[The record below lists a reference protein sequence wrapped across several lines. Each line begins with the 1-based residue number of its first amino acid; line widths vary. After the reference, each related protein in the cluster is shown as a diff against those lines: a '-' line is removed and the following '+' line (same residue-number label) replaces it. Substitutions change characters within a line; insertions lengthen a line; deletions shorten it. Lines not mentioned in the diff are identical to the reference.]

1 MRYQPSRQGRIAQD
15 WLVLSSHSS
24 CFLKAM
30 EEAFMKANQVSANK
44 PQRRTTRRVLIGSL
58 VAITSVLAA
67 CGSDKT
73 ESSVSVETETPTAN
87 QVNGDAPQRIVS
99 LSPTHTEI
107 LYALGAGDQVVAVD
121 SMSNYPAES
130 ASVLTDI
137 SAYEPNVEAISALE
151 PDLVVIGDDFSGL
164 AEQLSM
170 IGIESWVSPAPMTL
184 DEAYEQIIDL
194 GKVVGHADE
203 VQSLTQKMQDDI
215 SGIVDAVEISATPI
229 SYYHE
234 LDDTY
239 YSVTGNTFIGSIYEL
254 FGMRNIADATEG
266 DSDYPQLSA
275 EFIVSQD
282 PNVIFLADVNLG
294 VTAETVAAR
303 PGWSGLSAVV
313 SGNIVAID
321 DDIAS
326 RWGPRLVEYVQ
337 AVADGVS
344 QYIASLS

>member
-1 MRYQPSRQGRIAQD
+1 
-15 WLVLSSHSS
+15 
-24 CFLKAM
+24 
-30 EEAFMKANQVSANK
+30 MKANLGRS
-44 PQRRTTRRVLIGSL
+44 TRRAVIGSL
-58 VAITSVLAA
+58 VTLVLLLAA
-67 CGSDKT
+67 CSSDKSDSNS
-73 ESSVSVETETPTAN
+73 SSVTEAPLSTE
-87 QVNGDAPQRIVS
+87 VVGDAPQRIVS

-107 LYALGAGDQVVAVD
+107 LYALGAGEQVVAVD

-130 ASVLTDI
+130 ADVLTDI

-164 AEQLSM
+164 AEQLSA
-170 IGIESWVSPAPMTL
+170 IGIESWVSPAPLTL
-184 DEAYEQIIDL
+184 DEAYQQIIEL
-194 GKVVGHADE
+194 GSAVGHLADAE
-203 VQSLTQKMQDDI
+203 SVTQTMKDEI
-215 SGIVDAVEISATPI
+215 AGIVAGIEIPATPI

-266 DSDYPQLSA
+266 DTDYPQLSA

-282 PNVIFLADVNLG
+282 PNIIFLADVNCCG
-294 VTAETVAAR
+294 ATAEKVAAR
-303 PGWSGLSAVV
+303 PGWSGLTAVV
-313 SGNIVAID
+313 SENIVALD

-337 AVADGVS
+337 AVADGVT
-344 QYIASLS
+344 QYLASVG

>member
-1 MRYQPSRQGRIAQD
+1 
-15 WLVLSSHSS
+15 
-24 CFLKAM
+24 
-30 EEAFMKANQVSANK
+30 MKANLLSANK

-58 VAITSVLAA
+58 VALTSLLAA
-67 CGSDKT
+67 CSSDKT
-73 ESSVSVETETPTAN
+73 DSSSVTEAPMSTE
-87 QVNGDAPQRIVS
+87 VVGDVPQRIVS

-130 ASVLTDI
+130 AAVLTDI

-164 AEQLSM
+164 AEQLSA
-170 IGIESWVSPAPMTL
+170 IGIESWVSPAPLTL
-184 DEAYEQIIDL
+184 DEAYQQIVEL
-194 GKVVGHADE
+194 GDVVGHLEDAQSVTQTMKDE
-203 VQSLTQKMQDDI
+203 IAK
-215 SGIVDAVEISATPI
+215 IVAAIEIPAEPI

-266 DSDYPQLSA
+266 ETDYPQLSA

-282 PNVIFLADVNLG
+282 PNVIFLADVSLG

>member
-1 MRYQPSRQGRIAQD
+1 
-15 WLVLSSHSS
+15 
-24 CFLKAM
+24 
-30 EEAFMKANQVSANK
+30 MKANQVSANK

-203 VQSLTQKMQDDI
+203 AQSLTQKMQDDI

-326 RWGPRLVEYVQ
+326 RWGPRLV
-337 AVADGVS
+337 
-344 QYIASLS
+344 

>member
-1 MRYQPSRQGRIAQD
+1 
-15 WLVLSSHSS
+15 
-24 CFLKAM
+24 M
-30 EEAFMKANQVSANK
+30 EEASMKANLVSAIKSKRHN
-44 PQRRTTRRVLIGSL
+44 TRRVLIGSL
-58 VAITSVLAA
+58 VALTSLFAA
-67 CGSDKT
+67 CGGDT
-73 ESSVSVETETPTAN
+73 TDSSASVETEAPMSEETD
-87 QVNGDAPQRIVS
+87 GDAPQRIVS

-107 LYALGAGDQVVAVD
+107 LFAVGAGDQVVAVD

-130 ASVLTDI
+130 AAVLTDI

-164 AEQLSM
+164 AEQLSA
-170 IGIESWVSPAPMTL
+170 IGIKSWVSLAPLNL
-184 DEAYEQIIDL
+184 DEAYQQIIDL

-203 VQSLTQKMQDDI
+203 AQSLTQEMQDEI
-215 SGIVDAVEISATPI
+215 SGIVSGVEVPATPA

-234 LDDTY
+234 LDDMY
-239 YSVTGNTFIGSIYEL
+239 YTVTGNTFIGSIYEL

-266 DSDYPQLSA
+266 DTDYPQLSA

-313 SGNIVAID
+313 SGNIVAIN

-326 RWGPRLVEYVQ
+326 RWGPRLVEFVQ
-337 AVADGVS
+337 AVAAGLTAYVTS
-344 QYIASLS
+344 QG

>member
-1 MRYQPSRQGRIAQD
+1 
-15 WLVLSSHSS
+15 
-24 CFLKAM
+24 
-30 EEAFMKANQVSANK
+30 MKANQVSANK

-130 ASVLTDI
+130 ASVITDI

-203 VQSLTQKMQDDI
+203 AQSLTQKMQDDI

-254 FGMRNIADATEG
+254 FWMRNIADATEG

>member
-1 MRYQPSRQGRIAQD
+1 
-15 WLVLSSHSS
+15 
-24 CFLKAM
+24 M
-30 EEAFMKANQVSANK
+30 EEASMKANLVSANK
-44 PQRRTTRRVLIGSL
+44 PQRRSTRRVLIGSL
-58 VAITSVLAA
+58 VALTSLFAA
-67 CGSDKT
+67 CGGDKID
-73 ESSVSVETETPTAN
+73 SSASVETEAPTSN
-87 QVNGDAPQRIVS
+87 QADGEAPQRIVS

-107 LYALGAGDQVVAVD
+107 LFAVGAGDQVVAVD

-130 ASVLTDI
+130 AAVLTDI

-151 PDLVVIGDDFSGL
+151 PDLVIIGDDFSGL
-164 AEQLSM
+164 AEQLSA
-170 IGIESWVSPAPMTL
+170 IGVASWVSPAPLNL
-184 DEAYEQIIDL
+184 DEAYQQIIDL

-203 VQSLTQKMQDDI
+203 AQSLTQSMQDQI
-215 SGIVDAVEISATPI
+215 AGIVSEVELPASPA

-239 YSVTGNTFIGSIYEL
+239 YTVTGNTFIGSIYEL

-266 DSDYPQLSA
+266 DTDYPQLSA

-313 SGNIVAID
+313 SGNIVAIN

-326 RWGPRLVEYVQ
+326 RWGPRLVEFVQ
-337 AVADGVS
+337 AVATGLTAYVTS
-344 QYIASLS
+344 QG

>member
-1 MRYQPSRQGRIAQD
+1 
-15 WLVLSSHSS
+15 
-24 CFLKAM
+24 
-30 EEAFMKANQVSANK
+30 MKANIVSARQ
-44 PQRRTTRRVLIGSL
+44 PSWRSTRRVLLGSMIA
-58 VAITSVLAA
+58 VTSLLAA
-67 CGSDKT
+67 CSSDKAST
-73 ESSVSVETETPTAN
+73 TSSSVTEAPMSTE
-87 QVNGDAPQRIVS
+87 VVGDAPQRIVS

-164 AEQLSM
+164 AEQLSA
-170 IGIESWVSPAPMTL
+170 IGIESWVSPAPLTL
-184 DEAYEQIIDL
+184 DEAYQQIVEL
-194 GKVVGHADE
+194 GDVVGHLEDAQSVTQTMKDE
-203 VQSLTQKMQDDI
+203 I
-215 SGIVDAVEISATPI
+215 AAIVAAIEISATPI

-266 DSDYPQLSA
+266 ETDYPQLSA

-282 PNVIFLADVNLG
+282 PNIIFLADVNCCG
-294 VTAETVAAR
+294 ANAETVATR

>member
-1 MRYQPSRQGRIAQD
+1 
-15 WLVLSSHSS
+15 
-24 CFLKAM
+24 
-30 EEAFMKANQVSANK
+30 MKANLVSANK

-203 VQSLTQKMQDDI
+203 AQSLTQKMQDDI